1 MTPSD
6 SERFRSGLFVSE
18 VRVRKIIFGLVAMV
32 WMLGGHSVV
41 AAEENLEALV
51 AQALEQNPEIVVSD
65 ARWQMLRQRAEAAG
79 SLEDPMLMLGI
90 QNALV
95 RDPFNFREDP
105 MTQKV
110 IGISQMIPYRGKRAA
125 KTAAARS
132 EAESM
137 RWLIEERKL
146 ELAQMV
152 RETGYRIY
160 AVDKSVALTEQNL
173 LLLDDLIALAETR
186 YSVGQGSMQEILA
199 AQVQRSKMQEMLLV
213 QNQQRHIFQAVLNEL
228 LARPQDTPVGTMPEL
243 RLIAPTMESEAL
255 RRQAFSQRPLLHSL
269 AAQHE
274 KSLSNQRL
282 AKLDFYPD
290 VTISFEYMQRD
301 RLTSGMGDVEGDDMY
316 GLTLSFNLP
325 VRRAQ
330 RRAMVHEAAAEG
342 AMVSNELRAVH
353 NAIERGITQRLAELA
368 QRSGQVTLYAEA
380 IIPQAEQSLEASVSA
395 YQVGKLGFPMVLE
408 QQMGLFGYQIEY
420 HTMLADYHMSLAQLR
435 TLVGG
440 EFL

>member
-1 MTPSD
+1 M
-6 SERFRSGLFVSE
+6 G
-18 VRVRKIIFGLVAMV
+18 KILLSLAVMV
-32 WMLGGHSVV
+32 LLLGVHSVA

-51 AQALEQNPEIVVSD
+51 NQALSQNPEIAVSD

-132 EAESM
+132 EAEAV

-160 AVDKSVALTEQNL
+160 AVDKSVDLIEQNL

-213 QNQQRHIFQAVLNEL
+213 QKQQRHILQAVLNEL
-228 LARPQDTPVGTMPEL
+228 VARPQETPVGTMPEL
-243 RLIAPTMESEAL
+243 RLIGPTMEPEAL
-255 RRQAFSQRPLLHSL
+255 RRQALSQRPLLHSL

-301 RLTSGMGDVEGDDMY
+301 RLRSGMGDVEGDDMY

-325 VRRAQ
+325 VQRAQ
-330 RRAMVHEAAAEG
+330 RRAMVHEAAAAG
-342 AMVSNELRAVH
+342 TMVTNELRAVH
-353 NAIERGITQRLAELA
+353 NAIERGITQRLAELT
-368 QRSGQVTLYAEA
+368 QRSGQVALYREA

-395 YQVGKLGFPMVLE
+395 YQVGKLQFPMLLA

-420 HTMLADYHMSLAQLR
+420 HAMLADYHMSLAQLR

-440 EFL
+440 EL

>member
-1 MTPSD
+1 MTVAKGSTLIHVILVT
-6 SERFRSGLFVSE
+6 EACVGKRFIGFFALMW
-18 VRVRKIIFGLVAMV
+18 L
-32 WMLGGHSVV
+32 LGTGTMVV
-41 AAEENLEALV
+41 AGENIEALV
-51 AQALEQNPEIVVSD
+51 AEALAHHPEIAVAD
-65 ARWQMLRQRAEAAG
+65 ARWQMLLRRADAAG

-95 RDPFNFREDP
+95 RDPFNFRQDP

-110 IGISQMIPYRGKRAA
+110 IGVSQMIPYPGKRGA

-132 EAESM
+132 EAEAA

-160 AVDKSVALTEQNL
+160 AIDKSTQLTQQNL
-173 LLLDDLIALAETR
+173 QLLDDLIHLAETR
-186 YSVGQGSMQEILA
+186 YGLGQASMQEILA

-213 QNQQRHIFQAVLNEL
+213 QQQQRQIQQAFLNEL
-228 LARPQDTPVGTMPEL
+228 LARPQITSVGTMPEL
-243 RLIAPTMESEAL
+243 TLVPLATKPEAL
-255 RRQAFSQRPLLHSL
+255 RYQALSQRPLLHSL

-274 KSLSNQRL
+274 KSLATKRL
-282 AKLDFYPD
+282 ANLDFFPD

-301 RLTSGMGDVEGDDMY
+301 RLRSGMGDVEGDDMY

-325 VRRAQ
+325 VQRAQ
-330 RRAMVHEAAAEG
+330 RRAMVHEAASEG
-342 AMVSNELRAVH
+342 AMVTNELRLLQ
-353 NAIERGITQRLAELA
+353 NAIERGITQRLAELEL
-368 QRSGQVTLYAEA
+368 RSGQVTLYLEA
-380 IIPQAEQSLEASVSA
+380 IIPQAEQSFEASVAA
-395 YQVGKLGFPMVLE
+395 YQVGKLDFAMLLDE
-408 QQMGLFGYQIEY
+408 QMALFGYQIEY

-440 EFL
+440 EL

>member
-1 MTPSD
+1 M
-6 SERFRSGLFVSE
+6 
-18 VRVRKIIFGLVAMV
+18 KIIFFGFFALV
-32 WMLGGHSVV
+32 WLLGGHAV

-51 AQALEQNPEIVVSD
+51 AQALTRNPEVAVSD

-95 RDPFNFREDP
+95 SDPFNFREDP

-110 IGISQMIPYRGKRAA
+110 IGISQMIPYRGKRGA
-125 KTAAARS
+125 KTAAAYS
-132 EAESM
+132 EAQAA
-137 RWLIEERKL
+137 RWLIDERKL

-160 AVDKSVALTEQNL
+160 AVDKSIGLTEENL
-173 LLLDDLIALAETR
+173 QLLDDLIALAETR
-186 YSVGQGSMQEILA
+186 YAVGRGSMQEILA

-213 QNQQRHIFQAVLNEL
+213 QKQQRQIQQALLNEL
-228 LARPQDTPVGTMPEL
+228 LARPQVTSVGTMPEL
-243 RLIAPTMESEAL
+243 TLVEPSLEPEAL
-255 RRQAFSQRPLLHSL
+255 RQQALSQRPLLHSL

-274 KSLSNQRL
+274 KSLANQRL

-301 RLTSGMGDVEGDDMY
+301 RLRSGMGDVEGEDMY
-316 GLTLSFNLP
+316 ALTLSFNLP
-325 VRRAQ
+325 VQRAK
-330 RRAMVHEAAAEG
+330 RRAMVHEAASES
-342 AMVSNELRAVH
+342 AMVTNELRAVH
-353 NAIERGITQRLAELA
+353 NAIEGGITQRLAELEL
-368 QRSGQVTLYAEA
+368 RSGQVILYREA

-395 YQVGKLGFPMVLE
+395 YQVGKLEFSMVLD
-408 QQMGLFGYQIEY
+408 QQMGLFGYQIDY
-420 HTMLADYHMSLAQLR
+420 HKMLADYHMSLAQLR

-440 EFL
+440 EL